1 MQNKIAVVG
10 QGYVGLPLAVA
21 AANVGFQVVGL
32 DTNLDKVANLNN
44 SISEIEDVH
53 SNELKKIKLNG
64 NYYATHDFRELSSAK
79 IILVCVPTPLDI
91 NRQPDLNSLI
101 KAVTNTA
108 KNISV
113 GTLVII
119 ESTIAPGTTRNII
132 QPLIRNESKLGDENF
147 TVAYSPE
154 RVDPVNSTWGIKN
167 TPKLLSALTEEGYR
181 LAFNFYSKFV
191 NTIIKCDSIEVAE
204 MAKLL
209 ENSFRLINI
218 SFINEIAMYSHKLG
232 IDVNQVIK
240 SASTKPFGFMPFY
253 PSLGIGGHCIP
264 VDPIYLAN
272 AAKAVG
278 APTRLIELAD
288 QINQE
293 LPEYFISRAEE
304 KIGDLKNKRVL
315 VIGIAYKPDVAD
327 VRETPVENLIIGLK
341 SKGAQVFWHD
351 DLVREWNGEKS
362 VAISNSYDLAII
374 ATPHSYLDL
383 AELESLPILNT
394 RGSTQ

>member
-1 MQNKIAVVG
+1 VQNKIAVVG

-21 AANVGFQVVGL
+21 AANAGFQVVGL

-272 AAKAVG
+272 AAKTVG

-293 LPEYFISRAEE
+293 LPEYFVSRAEE